1 MNREGR
7 PPNYTQEQFDEMWQL
22 YKNGYKL
29 WDISQAMNINPGSIH
44 IVLQKYGG
52 IAPCRRKPR
61 KDRLTLEDRE
71 EISRGIACKESMR
84 QIAKRLRRPVST
96 VSREVA
102 RNGGAAS
109 YRAAMAHK
117 QALIKLR
124 RPKPCKLDLNEKLC
138 QHVVEKLELDWSPEQ
153 IAGELPLSF
162 PDDES
167 MRISHETIYKTI
179 FIQARGSL
187 EKELRAHLR
196 TKRKLRKSR
205 GSTTKE
211 PKQGRIVDAVS
222 IRERPAEAEDR
233 AIPGH
238 WEGDLVFGTIDS
250 EAATLVERTSRFLM
264 LVRLES
270 KSAPYVSDA
279 LARHVGTLPAQLK
292 RSLTWDRGS
301 EMADHKRFTVDTG
314 VQVYFCDPKSPWQR
328 GSNENTNGLLRQY
341 LPRGRGISGYTQE
354 ELDEIAWRLNTRPRK
369 TLGFMTPAAK
379 LEEVLR

>member
-1 MNREGR
+1 MNRKGR
-7 PPNYTQEQFDEMWQL
+7 RPNYSPEQFDEIWRL
-22 YKNGYKL
+22 YKDGYKL
-29 WDISQAMNINPGSIH
+29 WDISQEMNINPGSIYGILH
-44 IVLQKYGG
+44 RYGG
-52 IAPCRRKPR
+52 IAPYRRRPH
-61 KDRLTLEDRE
+61 KDRLTLSERE
-71 EISRGIACKESMR
+71 EISRGIACEESMR
-84 QIAKRLRRPVST
+84 QIAKRLKRPAST
-96 VSREVA
+96 ISREVG
-102 RNGGAAS
+102 RNGGAKA
-109 YRAAMAHK
+109 YRATSAQK
-117 QALIKLR
+117 NALVNLE
-124 RPKPCKLDLNEKLC
+124 RPKPCKLDVNEKLRD
-138 QHVVEKLELDWSPEQ
+138 HVIEKLKLDWSPEQ

-162 PDDES
+162 PDDEN

-187 EKELRAHLR
+187 EHELRTHLR
-196 TKRKLRKSR
+196 TKRKLRKSK
-205 GSTTKE
+205 SSATEE

-222 IRERPAEAEDR
+222 IRQRPAEAEDR

-238 WEGDLVFGTIDS
+238 WEGDLVLGTIDS
-250 EAATLVERTSRFLM
+250 EVATLVERTSRFLM

-279 LARHVGTLPAQLK
+279 LARHVKALPAQLK

-301 EMADHKRFTVDTG
+301 EMADHKRFTIDTG

-341 LPRGRGISGYTQE
+341 LPRGKNISGYTQE

>member
-7 PPNYTQEQFDEMWQL
+7 RPNYTKEQFDEIWRL
-22 YKNGYKL
+22 YKSGYKL
-29 WDISQAMNINPGSIH
+29 WDISQEMGINPGSIH
-44 IVLQKYGG
+44 IVLHRYGG
-52 IAPCRRKPR
+52 IAPYRRKPR
-61 KDRLTLEDRE
+61 KDRLALSDRE
-71 EISRGIACKESMR
+71 EISRGIACGESMR
-84 QIAKRLRRPVST
+84 CIAERLERPVST
-96 VSREVA
+96 VSREVG
-102 RNGGAAS
+102 RNGGTKA
-109 YRAAMAHK
+109 YRAASA
-117 QALIKLR
+117 QRNALANLE
-124 RPKPCKLDLNEKLC
+124 RPKPCKLDTNERLRDY
-138 QHVVEKLELDWSPEQ
+138 VVEKLRLDWSPEQ

-162 PDDES
+162 PDDKS

-187 EKELRAHLR
+187 EKELRTHLR
-196 TKRKLRKSR
+196 TRRKLRKSR
-205 GSTTKE
+205 ASTTGE

-222 IRERPAEAEDR
+222 IRQRPAEADDR

-238 WEGDLVFGTIDS
+238 WEGDLVLGTIDS
-250 EAATLVERTSRFLM
+250 EVATLVERTSRFLM

-270 KSAPYVSDA
+270 KNAPHVSDA
-279 LARHVGTLPAQLK
+279 LARHVKTLPAQLK

-314 VQVYFCDPKSPWQR
+314 VQVYFCDPQSPWQR

-341 LPRGRGISGYTQE
+341 LPRGKNLSGYTQG
-354 ELDEIAWRLNTRPRK
+354 ELDEIAMRLNTRLRK